1 MGEGAVQTAPSIFPQ
16 GETDLASI
24 TPFVSVYLL
33 FFGLTMGSF
42 INLAADRLPR
52 GESIIWPRSRC
63 RACGRQLNTI
73 DLLPVLGYVLRGG
86 RCATCRGEIGVSSPI
101 VEVIAGACMTGPVI
115 WLGPWPGAIA
125 GVGLVACWGLG
136 VTSLA
141 ARRYA
146 NEARR

>member
-1 MGEGAVQTAPSIFPQ
+1 MPAMIVPVLTAYVV
-16 GETDLASI
+16 
-24 TPFVSVYLL
+24 FV
-33 FFGLTMGSF
+33 GLVLGSF
-42 INLAADRLPR
+42 INLAADRMPR
-52 GESIIWPRSRC
+52 GESVVRRRSHC

-101 VEVIAGACMTGPVI
+101 VEVIAGACMTAPVI

-125 GVGLVACWGLG
+125 GVRLVACWGLG

-141 ARRYA
+141 ARR
-146 NEARR
+146 